1 MNIELTPHL
10 PQTHTK
16 KILKKAANDKDAAC
30 LVVLVDDK
38 KNILAAKHLADY
50 QTRIEQ
56 LIEVSHFTG
65 KACETVADYALAGD
79 KKTAKEN
86 PVQLLLVGVG
96 CQNKLNQTV
105 LQKIAQTIYKSTQK
119 RVTSITVALGDA
131 LEADEFGQFAL
142 NLLAASY
149 RFEKYKSEQSTPV
162 LTDIYLLADHALQ
175 ANLDFAES
183 VFAGQSLT
191 RDVANEPGNICFP
204 AFMAEQAQALAKNYP
219 DLLKVTVLGEAEMA
233 ALGMGCFLSVSQ
245 GSTKEGQLVIMEY
258 QGKSKFSADTSAP
271 FAKTDTK
278 SNTKATTNAAKV
290 TSGLKA
296 ITDKL
301 PLKGAGKKADTAN
314 NTDTNTVNADA
325 PIVLVGKGVTFDS
338 GGISIK
344 PGAAMDEMKF
354 DMGGAASVLGTIK
367 ALCESRLPINV
378 VGALACAENM
388 PSGDATRPGD
398 IVKAMN
404 GKSVEIL
411 NTDAEGRLV
420 LCDTLCYVQRY
431 NPAAIID
438 VATLTGAC
446 VVALGHVRSAVFSND
461 EDVLFALE
469 NASAQSGDL
478 IWHMPLDDAYQPQID
493 SPIADIQNIGGKA
506 AGAVTA
512 ACFLARFIE
521 DGQAWAHLDIAGT
534 AWNSGADKAAT
545 GRPVPLF
552 MQYLKNS
559 ANMG

>member
-1 MNIELTPHL
+1 MNIKLTQTL
-10 PQTHTK
+10 PKTHTQ
-16 KILKKAANDKDAAC
+16 KILKKEAKSKDAAC
-30 LVVLVDDK
+30 LVVLIDDK
-38 KNILAAKHLADY
+38 KNILAEAQLSDY
-50 QTRIEQ
+50 QSRIAQ
-56 LIEVSHFTG
+56 LMEVSHFNG

-79 KKTAKEN
+79 KKTTKEN

-96 CQNKLNQTV
+96 NLDKLGHSG
-105 LQKIAQTIYKSTQK
+105 LQKIANTIYQSTQK
-119 RVTSITVALGDA
+119 RVDSITVALGDA
-131 LEADEFGQFAL
+131 LEENHFSQFAL

-149 RFEKYKSEQSTPV
+149 RFDKYKSEQSTPV
-162 LTDIYLLADHALQ
+162 LTDIYLLADESLEAALT
-175 ANLDFAES
+175 FAEA

-204 AFMAEQAQALAKNYP
+204 AYMAEQAEALAKAYP
-219 DLLKVTVLGEAEMA
+219 DLLKVTVLGEDEMS
-233 ALGMGCFLSVSQ
+233 ALGMNCFLAVAQ
-245 GSTKEGQLVIMEY
+245 GSAKEGKLVLLEY
-258 QGKSKFSADTSAP
+258 RGKSNFSAKVGASKIAN
-271 FAKTDTK
+271 
-278 SNTKATTNAAKV
+278 SGAKV
-290 TSGLKA
+290 TGGLKA
-296 ITDKL
+296 LADKL
-301 PLKGAGKKADTAN
+301 PTKAASKKSDKN
-314 NTDTNTVNADA
+314 SDVKTVNDDA

-354 DMGGAASVLGTIK
+354 DMGGSASVLGTIK
-367 ALCESRLPINV
+367 ALCEARLPINV

-420 LCDTLCYVQRY
+420 LADTLCYVQRY
-431 NPAAIID
+431 NPKAIID

-461 EDVLFALE
+461 EDVLFELE
-469 NASAQSGDL
+469 NASHLSGDL
-478 IWHMPLDDAYQPQID
+478 IWHMPLDDEYQTQLD
-493 SPIADIQNIGGKA
+493 SPIADMQNIGGKGG
-506 AGAVTA
+506 GAITA
-512 ACFLARFIE
+512 ACFLSRFVE
-521 DGQAWAHLDIAGT
+521 EGQAWAHLDIAGT
-534 AWNSGADKAAT
+534 AWNSGKDKAAT

-559 ANMG
+559 ANNA

>member
-1 MNIELTPHL
+1 MNIKLSQHL
-10 PQTHTK
+10 PKTHTQ
-16 KILKKAANDKDAAC
+16 KILKKEAKSKDDAC

-38 KNILAAKHLADY
+38 KNILAESVLTEYTA
-50 QTRIEQ
+50 RIEQ
-56 LIEVSHFTG
+56 LIEVSHFKGTT
-65 KACETVADYALAGD
+65 CETVADYALAGD
-79 KKTAKEN
+79 KKTTKQN

-96 CQNKLNQTV
+96 NTDKFNNTV
-105 LQKIAQTIYKSTQK
+105 LQKIANTIYSSTQK
-119 RVTSITVALGDA
+119 RVSSITVALGDA
-131 LEADEFGQFAL
+131 LEENHFGQFAL

-149 RFEKYKSEQSTPV
+149 RFDKYKSEQASPV
-162 LTDIYLLADHALQ
+162 LTDVYLLADESLQPAL
-175 ANLDFAES
+175 AFAQS

-204 AFMAEQAQALAKNYP
+204 AYMAEQAQEIAKTYP
-219 DLLKVTVLGEAEMA
+219 DLLTVKVLGEDEMS
-233 ALGMGCFLSVSQ
+233 ALGMHCFLAVAQ
-245 GSTKEGQLVIMEY
+245 GSTKEGKLVLMEY
-258 QGKSKFSADTSAP
+258 RGKSEFSSNAGTTEQTTS
-271 FAKTDTK
+271 
-278 SNTKATTNAAKV
+278 NAKV
-290 TSGLKA
+290 SSLKA
-296 ITDKL
+296 LADKL
-301 PLKGAGKKADTAN
+301 PTKKSAKNASKNSNDNAQA
-314 NTDTNTVNADA
+314 TNDDA

-354 DMGGAASVLGTIK
+354 DMGGSASVLGTIK
-367 ALCESRLPINV
+367 ALCEARLPINV

-420 LCDTLCYVQRY
+420 LADTLCYVQRY
-431 NPAAIID
+431 QPKAIID

-461 EDVLFALE
+461 EDVLFDLE
-469 NASAQSGDL
+469 NASNLSGDL
-478 IWHMPLDDAYQPQID
+478 IWHMPLDDEYQTQLD
-493 SPIADIQNIGGKA
+493 SPIADMQNIGGKG

-512 ACFLARFIE
+512 ACFLSRFIE
-521 DGQAWAHLDIAGT
+521 EGQAWAHLDIAGT
-534 AWNSGADKAAT
+534 AWNSGKDKAAT

-559 ANMG
+559 VEMA

>member
-1 MNIELTPHL
+1 MNIKLSQHL
-10 PQTHTK
+10 PKTHTQ
-16 KILKKAANDKDAAC
+16 KILKKEAMSKDAAC

-38 KNILAAKHLADY
+38 KNILAASALTDY
-50 QTRIEQ
+50 TARIEQ
-56 LIEVSHFTG
+56 LIDVSHFTG

-79 KKTAKEN
+79 KKTTKQN

-96 CQNKLNQTV
+96 NVDKLNETV
-105 LQKIAQTIYKSTQK
+105 LQKIAKTIYSSTQK
-119 RVTSITVALGDA
+119 RVASISVALGDA
-131 LEADEFGQFAL
+131 LEENHFSQFAL
-142 NLLAASY
+142 NLLAATY
-149 RFEKYKSEQSTPV
+149 RFDKYKSEQTTPV
-162 LTDIYLLADHALQ
+162 LTDIYLVADESLQ
-175 ANLDFAES
+175 PALDFAQS

-204 AFMAEQAQALAKNYP
+204 AYMAEQAEEMAKTYP
-219 DLLKVTVLGEAEMA
+219 DLLKVTVLGEDEMS
-233 ALGMGCFLSVSQ
+233 ALGMDCFLAVAQ
-245 GSTKEGQLVIMEY
+245 GSTKEGKLVLMEY
-258 QGKSKFSADTSAP
+258 RGKSNFSANAGS
-271 FAKTDTK
+271 TK
-278 SNTKATTNAAKV
+278 PTTNSAKV
-290 TSGLKA
+290 SSGLKA
-296 ITDKL
+296 LADKL
-301 PLKGAGKKADTAN
+301 PTKNSNKKSAKNAVAN
-314 NTDTNTVNADA
+314 SDDNAQVANDDA

-354 DMGGAASVLGTIK
+354 DMGGSAAVLGTIK
-367 ALCESRLPINV
+367 ALCEARLPINV

-420 LCDTLCYVQRY
+420 LADTLCYVQRY
-431 NPAAIID
+431 QPKAIID

-461 EDVLFALE
+461 EDVLFDLE
-469 NASAQSGDL
+469 NASNLSGDL
-478 IWHMPLDDAYQPQID
+478 IWHMPLDDEYQAQID
-493 SPIADIQNIGGKA
+493 SPIADMQNIGGKG

-512 ACFLARFIE
+512 ACFLSRFVE
-521 DGQAWAHLDIAGT
+521 EGQAWAHLDIAGT
-534 AWNSGADKAAT
+534 AWNSGKDKAAT

-559 ANMG
+559 ANMA

>member
-1 MNIELTPHL
+1 MNIKLTQHL
-10 PQTHTK
+10 PKTHTQK
-16 KILKKAANDKDAAC
+16 MLKKEAKDKDAAC

-38 KNILAAKHLADY
+38 KNILAESALSDY

-56 LIEVSHFTG
+56 LIEVSHFNG

-79 KKTAKEN
+79 KKTTKQN

-96 CQNKLNQTV
+96 DCDKLNNTI
-105 LQKIAQTIYKSTQK
+105 LEKIAKTIYQSTQK
-119 RVTSITVALGDA
+119 RVASITVALGDA
-131 LEADEFGQFAL
+131 LEEAEFGQFAL
-142 NLLAASY
+142 NLLAATY
-149 RFEKYKSEQSTPV
+149 RFDKYKSEQKTPV
-162 LTDIYLLADHALQ
+162 LTDIYLLADEALQ
-175 ANLDFAES
+175 PALDFVQS
-183 VFAGQSLT
+183 VFIGQSLT

-204 AFMAEQAQALAKNYP
+204 AYMADQAQELASAYP
-219 DLLKVTVLGEAEMA
+219 DVLKVTVLGEEEMT
-233 ALGMGCFLSVSQ
+233 ALGMNCFIAVAQ
-245 GSTKEGQLVIMEY
+245 GSAKEGKLVLLEY
-258 QGKSKFSADTSAP
+258 QGKSKFSAKAANSSA
-271 FAKTDTK
+271 
-278 SNTKATTNAAKV
+278 KAS
-290 TSGLKA
+290 SGLKA
-296 ITDKL
+296 LTDKL
-301 PLKGAGKKADTAN
+301 PSKKSAKNAAKN
-314 NTDTNTVNADA
+314 NEGNVQTSNEDA

-354 DMGGAASVLGTIK
+354 DMGGSAAVLGTIK
-367 ALCESRLPINV
+367 ALCEARLPINV

-420 LCDTLCYVQRY
+420 LADTLCYVQRY
-431 NPAAIID
+431 QPKAIID

-469 NASAQSGDL
+469 NASDQSGDL
-478 IWHMPLDDAYQPQID
+478 IWHMPMDDAYQSLLD
-493 SPIADIQNIGGKA
+493 SPIADMQNIGGKG

-512 ACFLARFIE
+512 ACFLSRFVE

-534 AWNSGADKAAT
+534 AWNSGSEKAAT

-552 MQYLKNS
+552 MQYLKNCVE
-559 ANMG
+559 MD

>member
-1 MNIELTPHL
+1 MNIKLTQTL
-10 PQTHTK
+10 PKTHTQ
-16 KILKKAANDKDAAC
+16 KILKKEAKSKDAAC
-30 LVVLVDDK
+30 LVVLIDDK
-38 KNILAAKHLADY
+38 KNILAEAQLSDY
-50 QTRIEQ
+50 QSRIAQ
-56 LIEVSHFTG
+56 LMEVSHFNG

-79 KKTAKEN
+79 KKTTKEN

-96 CQNKLNQTV
+96 NLDKLGHSV
-105 LQKIAQTIYKSTQK
+105 LQKIANTIYQSTQK
-119 RVTSITVALGDA
+119 RVDSITVALGDA
-131 LEADEFGQFAL
+131 LEENHFSQFAL

-149 RFEKYKSEQSTPV
+149 RFDKYKSEQSTPV
-162 LTDIYLLADHALQ
+162 LTDIYLLADESLQ
-175 ANLDFAES
+175 AALDFAQA

-204 AFMAEQAQALAKNYP
+204 AYMAEQAEALAKAYP
-219 DLLKVTVLGEAEMA
+219 DLLKVTVLGEDEMS
-233 ALGMGCFLSVSQ
+233 ALGMNCFLAVAQ
-245 GSTKEGQLVIMEY
+245 GSAKEGKLVLLEY
-258 QGKSKFSADTSAP
+258 RGKSNFSAKVGASKIAN
-271 FAKTDTK
+271 
-278 SNTKATTNAAKV
+278 SGAKV
-290 TSGLKA
+290 TGGLKA
-296 ITDKL
+296 LADKL
-301 PLKGAGKKADTAN
+301 PTKAASKKSDKN
-314 NTDTNTVNADA
+314 SDVKTVNDDA

-354 DMGGAASVLGTIK
+354 DMGGSASVLGTIK
-367 ALCESRLPINV
+367 ALCEARLPINV

-420 LCDTLCYVQRY
+420 LADTLCYVQRY
-431 NPAAIID
+431 NPKAIID

-461 EDVLFALE
+461 EDVLFELE
-469 NASAQSGDL
+469 NASHLSGDL
-478 IWHMPLDDAYQPQID
+478 IWHMPLDDEYQAQLD
-493 SPIADIQNIGGKA
+493 SPIADMQNIGGKGG
-506 AGAVTA
+506 GAITA
-512 ACFLARFIE
+512 ACFLSRFVE
-521 DGQAWAHLDIAGT
+521 EGQAWAHLDIAGT
-534 AWNSGADKAAT
+534 AWNSGKDKAAT

-559 ANMG
+559 ANNA

>member
-1 MNIELTPHL
+1 MNIKLTQTL
-10 PQTHTK
+10 PKTHTQ
-16 KILKKAANDKDAAC
+16 KILKKEAKSKDAAC
-30 LVVLVDDK
+30 LVVLIDDK
-38 KNILAAKHLADY
+38 KNILAEAQLSDY
-50 QTRIEQ
+50 QSRIAQ
-56 LIEVSHFTG
+56 LMEVSHFNG

-79 KKTAKEN
+79 KKTTKEN

-96 CQNKLNQTV
+96 NLDKLGHSV
-105 LQKIAQTIYKSTQK
+105 LQKIANTIYQSTQK
-119 RVTSITVALGDA
+119 RVDSITVALGDA
-131 LEADEFGQFAL
+131 LEENHFSQFAL

-149 RFEKYKSEQSTPV
+149 RFDKYKSEQTTPV
-162 LTDIYLLADHALQ
+162 LTDIYLLADKSLQ
-175 ANLDFAES
+175 ASLEFAQA

-204 AFMAEQAQALAKNYP
+204 AYMAEQAEALAKTYP
-219 DLLKVTVLGEAEMA
+219 DLLKVTVVGEDEMS
-233 ALGMGCFLSVSQ
+233 ALGMNCFLAVAQ
-245 GSTKEGQLVIMEY
+245 GSAKEGKLVLLEY
-258 QGKSKFSADTSAP
+258 RGKSNFSAKVGASKIAN
-271 FAKTDTK
+271 
-278 SNTKATTNAAKV
+278 SGAKV
-290 TSGLKA
+290 TGGLKA
-296 ITDKL
+296 LADKL
-301 PLKGAGKKADTAN
+301 PTKAASKKSDKN
-314 NTDTNTVNADA
+314 SDVKTVNDDA

-354 DMGGAASVLGTIK
+354 DMGGSASVLGTIK
-367 ALCESRLPINV
+367 ALCEARLPINV

-420 LCDTLCYVQRY
+420 LADTLCYVQRY
-431 NPAAIID
+431 NPKAIID

-461 EDVLFALE
+461 EDVLFELE
-469 NASAQSGDL
+469 NASHLSGDL
-478 IWHMPLDDAYQPQID
+478 IWHMPLDDEYQAQLD
-493 SPIADIQNIGGKA
+493 SPIADMQNIGGKGG
-506 AGAVTA
+506 GAITA
-512 ACFLARFIE
+512 ACFLSRFVE
-521 DGQAWAHLDIAGT
+521 EGQAWAHLDIAGT
-534 AWNSGADKAAT
+534 AWNSGQDKAAT

-559 ANMG
+559 ANNA

>member
-1 MNIELTPHL
+1 MNIKLTQTL
-10 PQTHTK
+10 PKTHTQ
-16 KILKKAANDKDAAC
+16 KILKKEAKSKDAAC
-30 LVVLVDDK
+30 LVVLIDDK
-38 KNILAAKHLADY
+38 KNILAEAQLSDY
-50 QTRIEQ
+50 QSRIAQ
-56 LIEVSHFTG
+56 LMEVSHFNG

-79 KKTAKEN
+79 KKTTKEN

-96 CQNKLNQTV
+96 NLDKLGHSG
-105 LQKIAQTIYKSTQK
+105 LQKIANTIYQSTQK
-119 RVTSITVALGDA
+119 RVDSITVALGDA
-131 LEADEFGQFAL
+131 LEENHFSQFAL

-149 RFEKYKSEQSTPV
+149 RFDKYKSEQNTPV
-162 LTDIYLLADHALQ
+162 LTDIYLLADESLEAALT
-175 ANLDFAES
+175 FAEA

-204 AFMAEQAQALAKNYP
+204 AYMAEQAEALAKAYP
-219 DLLKVTVLGEAEMA
+219 DLLKVTVLGEDEMS
-233 ALGMGCFLSVSQ
+233 ALGMNCFLAVAQ
-245 GSTKEGQLVIMEY
+245 GSAKEGKLVLLEY
-258 QGKSKFSADTSAP
+258 RGKSNFSA
-271 FAKTDTK
+271 
-278 SNTKATTNAAKV
+278 KAGASKIANSGAKV
-290 TSGLKA
+290 TGGLKA
-296 ITDKL
+296 LADKL
-301 PLKGAGKKADTAN
+301 PTKAASKKSDKN
-314 NTDTNTVNADA
+314 SDVKTVNDDA

-354 DMGGAASVLGTIK
+354 DMGGSASVLGTIK
-367 ALCESRLPINV
+367 ALCEARLPINV

-420 LCDTLCYVQRY
+420 LADTLCYVQRY
-431 NPAAIID
+431 NPKAIID

-461 EDVLFALE
+461 EDVLFELE
-469 NASAQSGDL
+469 NASHLSGDL
-478 IWHMPLDDAYQPQID
+478 IWHMPLDDEYQAQLD
-493 SPIADIQNIGGKA
+493 SPIADMQNIGGKGG
-506 AGAVTA
+506 GAITA
-512 ACFLARFIE
+512 ACFLSRFVE
-521 DGQAWAHLDIAGT
+521 EGQAWAHLDIAGT
-534 AWNSGADKAAT
+534 AWNSGKDKAAT

-559 ANMG
+559 ANNA

>member
-1 MNIELTPHL
+1 MNIKLTQTL
-10 PQTHTK
+10 PKTHTQ
-16 KILKKAANDKDAAC
+16 KILKKEAKSKDAAC
-30 LVVLVDDK
+30 LVVLIDDK
-38 KNILAAKHLADY
+38 KNILAEAALSDY
-50 QTRIEQ
+50 QTRIKQ
-56 LIEVSHFTG
+56 LMEVSHFNG

-96 CQNKLNQTV
+96 NIDKLGHSV
-105 LQKIAQTIYKSTQK
+105 LQKIANTIYQSTQK
-119 RVTSITVALGDA
+119 RVDSITVALGDA
-131 LEADEFGQFAL
+131 LEENHFGQFAL

-149 RFEKYKSEQSTPV
+149 RFDKYKSEQTTPV
-162 LTDIYLLADHALQ
+162 LTDIYLLADESLKAALT
-175 ANLDFAES
+175 FAEA

-204 AFMAEQAQALAKNYP
+204 AYMAEQAQELATTYP
-219 DLLKVTVLGEAEMA
+219 DLLKVTVLGEDEMS
-233 ALGMGCFLSVSQ
+233 ALGMNCFLAVAQ
-245 GSTKEGQLVIMEY
+245 GSAKEGKLVLLEY
-258 QGKSKFSADTSAP
+258 RGKSNFSA
-271 FAKTDTK
+271 
-278 SNTKATTNAAKV
+278 KAGASKIANSGAKV
-290 TSGLKA
+290 TGGLKA
-296 ITDKL
+296 LADKL
-301 PLKGAGKKADTAN
+301 PTKAGSKKSDKNSDAK
-314 NTDTNTVNADA
+314 TVNDDA

-354 DMGGAASVLGTIK
+354 DMGGSASVLGTIK
-367 ALCESRLPINV
+367 ALCEARLPINV

-388 PSGDATRPGD
+388 PSGEATRPGD

-420 LCDTLCYVQRY
+420 LADTLCYVQRY
-431 NPAAIID
+431 NPKAIID

-461 EDVLFALE
+461 EDVLFELE
-469 NASAQSGDL
+469 NASHLSGDL
-478 IWHMPLDDAYQPQID
+478 IWHMPLDDEYQAQLD
-493 SPIADIQNIGGKA
+493 SPIADMQNIGGKGG
-506 AGAVTA
+506 GAITA
-512 ACFLARFIE
+512 ACFLSRFVE
-521 DGQAWAHLDIAGT
+521 EGQAWAHLDIAGT
-534 AWNSGADKAAT
+534 AWNSGQDKAAT

-559 ANMG
+559 ANNA

>member
-1 MNIELTPHL
+1 MNIKLSQHL
-10 PQTHTK
+10 PKTHTQ
-16 KILKKAANDKDAAC
+16 KILKKEAKSKDDAC

-38 KNILAAKHLADY
+38 KNILAESVLTEY
-50 QTRIEQ
+50 TTRIEQ
-56 LIEVSHFTG
+56 LIEVSHFKGTT
-65 KACETVADYALAGD
+65 CETVADYALAGD
-79 KKTAKEN
+79 KKTTKQN

-96 CQNKLNQTV
+96 NTDKFNNTV
-105 LQKIAQTIYKSTQK
+105 LQKIANTIYSSTQK
-119 RVTSITVALGDA
+119 RVSSITVALGDA
-131 LEADEFGQFAL
+131 LEENHFGQFAL

-149 RFEKYKSEQSTPV
+149 RFDKYKSEQASPV
-162 LTDIYLLADHALQ
+162 LTNVYLLADESLKPAL
-175 ANLDFAES
+175 AFAQS

-204 AFMAEQAQALAKNYP
+204 AYMAEQAQELAKTYP
-219 DLLKVTVLGEAEMA
+219 DLLTVKVLGEDEMA
-233 ALGMGCFLSVSQ
+233 ALGMHCFLAVAQ
-245 GSTKEGQLVIMEY
+245 GSTKEGKLVLMEY
-258 QGKSKFSADTSAP
+258 RGKSEFSSDAGTTEQTTS
-271 FAKTDTK
+271 
-278 SNTKATTNAAKV
+278 NAKV
-290 TSGLKA
+290 SGLKA
-296 ITDKL
+296 LADKL
-301 PLKGAGKKADTAN
+301 PTKKSAKNASKNSNDNAQAAN
-314 NTDTNTVNADA
+314 DDA

-354 DMGGAASVLGTIK
+354 DMGGSASVLGTIK
-367 ALCESRLPINV
+367 ALCEARLPINV

-420 LCDTLCYVQRY
+420 LADTLCYVQRY
-431 NPAAIID
+431 QPKAIID

-461 EDVLFALE
+461 EDVLFDLE
-469 NASAQSGDL
+469 NASNLSGDL
-478 IWHMPLDDAYQPQID
+478 IWHMPLDDEYQAQLD
-493 SPIADIQNIGGKA
+493 SPIADMQNIGGKG

-512 ACFLARFIE
+512 ACFLSRFIE
-521 DGQAWAHLDIAGT
+521 EGQAWAHLDIAGT
-534 AWNSGADKAAT
+534 AWNSGKDKAAT

-559 ANMG
+559 AEMA

>member
-1 MNIELTPHL
+1 MNINLTQNL
-10 PQTHTK
+10 PETHTK
-16 KILKKAANDKDAAC
+16 KILKKEANDKDAAC

-38 KNILAAKHLADY
+38 KNILAASALMAY
-50 QTRIEQ
+50 QSRIEQ
-56 LIEVSHFTG
+56 LIEVSHFKG

-79 KKTAKEN
+79 KKTTKQN
-86 PVQLLLVGVG
+86 PVQLLLVGIG
-96 CQNKLNQTV
+96 CMDKLSHAV
-105 LQKIAQTIYKSTQK
+105 LQKVATTIYQNTQK
-119 RVTSITVALGDA
+119 RVASITVALGDA
-131 LEADEFGQFAL
+131 LEQDEFGQFAL

-162 LTDIYLLADHALQ
+162 LTDIYLLADATLQ
-175 ANLDFAES
+175 PNLDFAKS

-204 AFMAEQAQALAKNYP
+204 AFMAEQAQALAKTYP
-219 DLLKVTVLGEAEMA
+219 DLLKVTVLGEKEMA
-233 ALGMGCFLSVSQ
+233 ALGMGCFLSVAQ
-245 GSTKEGQLVIMEY
+245 GSTKEGQLVILEY
-258 QGKSKFSADTSAP
+258 QGKSKFSDSVG
-271 FAKTDTK
+271 
-278 SNTKATTNAAKV
+278 TKAEKQTGTQKANTNAAKV

-301 PLKGAGKKADTAN
+301 PLKGTGKKADDNDAQVAN
-314 NTDTNTVNADA
+314 DHA
-325 PIVLVGKGVTFDS
+325 PIALVGKGVTFDS

-367 ALCESRLPINV
+367 ALCASRLPINV

-420 LCDTLCYVQRY
+420 LADTLCYVQRY
-431 NPAAIID
+431 QPKAIID

-534 AWNSGADKAAT
+534 AWHSGADKAAT

-559 ANMG
+559 ANMI

>member
-1 MNIELTPHL
+1 MNIKLTQHL

-16 KILKKAANDKDAAC
+16 KILKKEANDKDASC

-38 KNILAAKHLADY
+38 KNILAESVLTEY
-50 QTRIEQ
+50 QARIEQ
-56 LIEVSHFTG
+56 LIEVSHFKG

-96 CQNKLNQTV
+96 CCNKLNNSI
-105 LQKIAQTIYKSTQK
+105 LQKIANTIYQSTQK
-119 RVTSITVALGDA
+119 RVASITVALGDA
-131 LEADEFGQFAL
+131 LEEEEFGQFAL

-149 RFEKYKSEQSTPV
+149 RFDKYKSEQTTPV
-162 LTDIYLLADHALQ
+162 LTDIYLLADDALKP
-175 ANLDFAES
+175 ALDFAQS
-183 VFAGQSLT
+183 VFIGQSLT

-204 AFMAEQAQALAKNYP
+204 AYMAEQAQELAKAYP
-219 DLLKVTVLGEAEMA
+219 DLLKVTVLGEDDMS
-233 ALGMGCFLSVSQ
+233 ALGMGCFLAVSQ
-245 GSTKEGQLVIMEY
+245 GSTKEGQLVLLEY
-258 QGKSKFSADTSAP
+258 QGKSKFSAS
-271 FAKTDTK
+271 
-278 SNTKATTNAAKV
+278 TTNSSAKI
-290 TSGLKA
+290 SGGLK
-296 ITDKL
+296 ILTDKL
-301 PLKGAGKKADTAN
+301 PMKKSSKKAD
-314 NTDTNTVNADA
+314 NAQTSDEDA

-354 DMGGAASVLGTIK
+354 DMGGSAAVLGTIK
-367 ALCESRLPINV
+367 ALCEARLPINV

-420 LCDTLCYVQRY
+420 LADTLCYVQRY
-431 NPAAIID
+431 QPKAIID

-461 EDVLFALE
+461 EDVLFELE
-469 NASAQSGDL
+469 NASNQSGDL
-478 IWHMPLDDAYQPQID
+478 IWHMPMDDAYQSQLD
-493 SPIADIQNIGGKA
+493 SPIADMQNIGGKG

-512 ACFLARFIE
+512 ACFLSRFVE

-534 AWNSGADKAAT
+534 AWNSGAEKAAT

-559 ANMG
+559 ANMA

>member
-1 MNIELTPHL
+1 MNIKLTQHL
-10 PQTHTK
+10 PKTHTQ
-16 KILKKAANDKDAAC
+16 KILKKEAKDKDDSC

-38 KNILAAKHLADY
+38 KNVLAASALTDY
-50 QTRIEQ
+50 QARIEQ
-56 LIEVSHFTG
+56 LIEVSHFKG

-79 KKTAKEN
+79 KKTTKEN

-96 CQNKLNQTV
+96 CCDKLNNTI
-105 LQKIAQTIYKSTQK
+105 LQKIANTIYQSTQK
-119 RVTSITVALGDA
+119 RVASITVALGDT
-131 LEADEFGQFAL
+131 LEENQFGQFAL

-149 RFEKYKSEQSTPV
+149 RFDKYKSEQQTPV
-162 LTDIYLLADHALQ
+162 LTDIYLLAEPSLEASLAFAQ
-175 ANLDFAES
+175 A
-183 VFAGQSLT
+183 VFTGQSLT

-204 AFMAEQAQALAKNYP
+204 AYMAEQAQELAKTYP
-219 DLLKVTVLGEAEMA
+219 DLLKVTVLGEKEMS
-233 ALGMGCFLSVSQ
+233 ALGMGCFLAVSQ
-245 GSTKEGQLVIMEY
+245 GSTKEGQLVLLEY
-258 QGKSKFSADTSAP
+258 QGKSKFSASTAS
-271 FAKTDTK
+271 TK
-278 SNTKATTNAAKV
+278 NGNSSAKV
-290 TSGLKA
+290 SGGLKA
-296 ITDKL
+296 LTDKL
-301 PLKGAGKKADTAN
+301 PMKKASKKADKNSEDNTQTAN
-314 NTDTNTVNADA
+314 DDA

-354 DMGGAASVLGTIK
+354 DMGGSASVLGTIK
-367 ALCESRLPINV
+367 ALCEARLPINV

-420 LCDTLCYVQRY
+420 LADTLCYVQRY
-431 NPAAIID
+431 NPSVIID

-469 NASAQSGDL
+469 NASNQSGDL
-478 IWHMPLDDAYQPQID
+478 VWHMPMDDEYQAQID
-493 SPIADIQNIGGKA
+493 SPIADMQNIGGKG

-512 ACFLARFIE
+512 ACFLSRFVE

-534 AWNSGADKAAT
+534 AWNSGAEKAAT

-559 ANMG
+559 ANMA

>member
-1 MNIELTPHL
+1 MNIKLSQHL
-10 PQTHTK
+10 PKTHTQ
-16 KILKKAANDKDAAC
+16 KILKKEAKSKDDAC

-38 KNILAAKHLADY
+38 KNILAESVLTEYTA
-50 QTRIEQ
+50 RIEQ
-56 LIEVSHFTG
+56 LIEVSHFKGT
-65 KACETVADYALAGD
+65 ACETVADYALAGD
-79 KKTAKEN
+79 KKTTKQN

-96 CQNKLNQTV
+96 NTDKFNNTV
-105 LQKIAQTIYKSTQK
+105 LQKIANTIYSSTQK
-119 RVTSITVALGDA
+119 RVSSITVALGDA
-131 LEADEFGQFAL
+131 LEENHFGQFAL

-149 RFEKYKSEQSTPV
+149 RFDKYKSEQATPV
-162 LTDIYLLADHALQ
+162 LTDVYLLADESLKPAL
-175 ANLDFAES
+175 AFAQS

-204 AFMAEQAQALAKNYP
+204 AYMAEQAQELAKTYP
-219 DLLKVTVLGEAEMA
+219 DLLTVKVLGEDEMS
-233 ALGMGCFLSVSQ
+233 ALGMHCFLAVAQ
-245 GSTKEGQLVIMEY
+245 GSTKEGKLVLMEY
-258 QGKSKFSADTSAP
+258 RGKSEFSADT
-271 FAKTDTK
+271 
-278 SNTKATTNAAKV
+278 NTTEQTTNNAKV
-290 TSGLKA
+290 SGLKA
-296 ITDKL
+296 LADKL
-301 PLKGAGKKADTAN
+301 PTKKSAKNVNKNSDSNAQV
-314 NTDTNTVNADA
+314 TNDDA

-354 DMGGAASVLGTIK
+354 DMGGSASVLGTIK
-367 ALCESRLPINV
+367 ALCEARLPINV

-420 LCDTLCYVQRY
+420 LADTLCYVQRY
-431 NPAAIID
+431 QPKAIID

-461 EDVLFALE
+461 EDVLFDLE
-469 NASAQSGDL
+469 NASNLSGDL
-478 IWHMPLDDAYQPQID
+478 VWHMPLDDDYQAQLD
-493 SPIADIQNIGGKA
+493 SPIADMQNIGGKG

-512 ACFLARFIE
+512 ACFLSRFVE
-521 DGQAWAHLDIAGT
+521 EGQAWAHLDIAGT
-534 AWNSGADKAAT
+534 AWNSGKDKAAT

-559 ANMG
+559 AEMV

>member
-1 MNIELTPHL
+1 MNIKLSQHL
-10 PQTHTK
+10 PKTHTQ
-16 KILKKAANDKDAAC
+16 KILKKEAKSKDEAC

-38 KNILAAKHLADY
+38 KNILAESVLADY
-50 QTRIEQ
+50 SARIEQ
-56 LIEVSHFTG
+56 LIEVSHFNG
-65 KACETVADYALAGD
+65 KVGETVVDYALAGD
-79 KKTAKEN
+79 KKTTKQN

-96 CQNKLNQTV
+96 NVDKLNNTI
-105 LQKIAQTIYKSTQK
+105 LQKITKTIYSSTQK
-119 RVTSITVALGDA
+119 RVASITVALGDA
-131 LEADEFGQFAL
+131 LEENQFGQFAL
-142 NLLAASY
+142 NLLAATY
-149 RFEKYKSEQSTPV
+149 RFDKYKSEQSTPE
-162 LTDIYLLADHALQ
+162 LTDIYLVADESLQ
-175 ANLDFAES
+175 PALDFAQS

-204 AFMAEQAQALAKNYP
+204 AYMAEQAEALAKTYP
-219 DLLKVTVLGEAEMA
+219 DLLKVTVLGEEEMS
-233 ALGMGCFLSVSQ
+233 ALGMGCFLAVAQ
-245 GSTKEGQLVIMEY
+245 GSAKEGKLVIMEY
-258 QGKSKFSADTSAP
+258 YGKSKFSANTG
-271 FAKTDTK
+271 K
-278 SNTKATTNAAKV
+278 STLSSAKV
-290 TSGLKA
+290 TGGLKA
-296 ITDKL
+296 LADKL
-301 PLKGAGKKADTAN
+301 PTKAANKKAAKNNDDVQAAN
-314 NTDTNTVNADA
+314 DDA

-354 DMGGAASVLGTIK
+354 DMGGSASVLGTIK
-367 ALCESRLPINV
+367 ALCEARLPINV

-420 LCDTLCYVQRY
+420 LADTLCYVQRY
-431 NPAAIID
+431 QPKAIID

-461 EDVLFALE
+461 EDVLFDLE
-469 NASAQSGDL
+469 NASNLSGDL
-478 IWHMPLDDAYQPQID
+478 IWHMPLDDEYQSLID
-493 SPIADIQNIGGKA
+493 SPIADMQNIGGKG

-512 ACFLARFIE
+512 ACFLSRFVE
-521 DGQAWAHLDIAGT
+521 EGQAWAHLDIAGT
-534 AWNSGADKAAT
+534 AWNSGKDKAAT

-559 ANMG
+559 ANMV

>member
-1 MNIELTPHL
+1 MNIKLTQTL
-10 PQTHTK
+10 PKTHTQ
-16 KILKKAANDKDAAC
+16 KILKKEAKSKDAAC
-30 LVVLVDDK
+30 LVVLIDDK
-38 KNILAAKHLADY
+38 KNILAEAQLSDY
-50 QTRIEQ
+50 QSRIAQ
-56 LIEVSHFTG
+56 LMEVSHFNG

-79 KKTAKEN
+79 KKTTKEN

-96 CQNKLNQTV
+96 NLDKLGHSG
-105 LQKIAQTIYKSTQK
+105 LQKIANTIYQSTQK
-119 RVTSITVALGDA
+119 RVDSITVALGDA
-131 LEADEFGQFAL
+131 LEENHFSQFAL

-149 RFEKYKSEQSTPV
+149 RFDKYKSEQSTPV
-162 LTDIYLLADHALQ
+162 LTDIYLLADESLEAALTFAQ
-175 ANLDFAES
+175 A

-204 AFMAEQAQALAKNYP
+204 AYMAEQAEALAKAYP
-219 DLLKVTVLGEAEMA
+219 DLLKVTVLGEDEMS
-233 ALGMGCFLSVSQ
+233 ALGMNCFLAVAQ
-245 GSTKEGQLVIMEY
+245 GSAKEGKLVLLEY
-258 QGKSKFSADTSAP
+258 RGKSNFSAKVGASKIAN
-271 FAKTDTK
+271 
-278 SNTKATTNAAKV
+278 SGAKV
-290 TSGLKA
+290 TGGLKA
-296 ITDKL
+296 LADKL
-301 PLKGAGKKADTAN
+301 PTKAASKKSDKN
-314 NTDTNTVNADA
+314 SDVKTVNDDA

-354 DMGGAASVLGTIK
+354 DMGGSASVLGTIK
-367 ALCESRLPINV
+367 ALCEARLPINV

-420 LCDTLCYVQRY
+420 LADTLCYVQRY
-431 NPAAIID
+431 QPKAIID

-461 EDVLFALE
+461 EDVLFELE
-469 NASAQSGDL
+469 NASHLSGDL
-478 IWHMPLDDAYQPQID
+478 IWHMPLDDEYQAQLD
-493 SPIADIQNIGGKA
+493 SPIADMQNIGGKGG
-506 AGAVTA
+506 GAITA
-512 ACFLARFIE
+512 ACFLSRFVE
-521 DGQAWAHLDIAGT
+521 EGQAWAHLDIAGT
-534 AWNSGADKAAT
+534 AWNSGKDKAAT

-559 ANMG
+559 ANNA

>member
-1 MNIELTPHL
+1 MNIKLTQTL
-10 PQTHTK
+10 PKTHTQ
-16 KILKKAANDKDAAC
+16 KILKKEAKSKDAAC
-30 LVVLVDDK
+30 LVVLIDDK
-38 KNILAAKHLADY
+38 KNILAEAQLSDY
-50 QTRIEQ
+50 QSRIAQ
-56 LIEVSHFTG
+56 LMEVSHFNG

-79 KKTAKEN
+79 KKTTKEN

-96 CQNKLNQTV
+96 NLDKLGHSV
-105 LQKIAQTIYKSTQK
+105 LQKIANTIYQSTQK
-119 RVTSITVALGDA
+119 RVDSITVALGDA
-131 LEADEFGQFAL
+131 LEENHFSQFAL

-149 RFEKYKSEQSTPV
+149 RFDKYKSEQSTPV
-162 LTDIYLLADHALQ
+162 LTDIYLLADESLEAALT
-175 ANLDFAES
+175 FAEA

-204 AFMAEQAQALAKNYP
+204 AYMAEQSEALAKAYP
-219 DLLKVTVLGEAEMA
+219 DLLKVTVLGEDEMS
-233 ALGMGCFLSVSQ
+233 ALGMNCFLAVAQ
-245 GSTKEGQLVIMEY
+245 GSAKEGKLVLLEY
-258 QGKSKFSADTSAP
+258 RGKSNFSAKVGASKIAN
-271 FAKTDTK
+271 
-278 SNTKATTNAAKV
+278 SGAKV
-290 TSGLKA
+290 TGGLKA
-296 ITDKL
+296 LADKL
-301 PLKGAGKKADTAN
+301 PTKAASKKSDKN
-314 NTDTNTVNADA
+314 SDVKTVNDDA

-354 DMGGAASVLGTIK
+354 DMGGSASVLGTIK
-367 ALCESRLPINV
+367 ALCEARLPINV

-420 LCDTLCYVQRY
+420 LADTLCYVQRY
-431 NPAAIID
+431 NPKAIID

-461 EDVLFALE
+461 EDVLFELE
-469 NASAQSGDL
+469 NASHLSGDL
-478 IWHMPLDDAYQPQID
+478 IWHMPLDDEYQAQLD
-493 SPIADIQNIGGKA
+493 SPIADMQNIGGKGG
-506 AGAVTA
+506 GAITA
-512 ACFLARFIE
+512 ACFLSRFVE
-521 DGQAWAHLDIAGT
+521 EGQAWAHLDIAGT
-534 AWNSGADKAAT
+534 AWNSGKDKAAT

-559 ANMG
+559 ANNA

>member
-1 MNIELTPHL
+1 MNIKLTQTL
-10 PQTHTK
+10 PKTHTQ
-16 KILKKAANDKDAAC
+16 KILKKEAKSKDAAC
-30 LVVLVDDK
+30 LVVLIDDK
-38 KNILAAKHLADY
+38 KNILAEAALSDY
-50 QTRIEQ
+50 QTRIKQ
-56 LIEVSHFTG
+56 LMEVSHFNG

-96 CQNKLNQTV
+96 NIDKLGHSV
-105 LQKIAQTIYKSTQK
+105 LQKIANTIYQSTQK
-119 RVTSITVALGDA
+119 RVDSITVALGDA
-131 LEADEFGQFAL
+131 LEENHFGQFAL

-149 RFEKYKSEQSTPV
+149 RFDKYKSEQTTPV
-162 LTDIYLLADHALQ
+162 LTDIYLLADESLEAALTFSE
-175 ANLDFAES
+175 A

-204 AFMAEQAQALAKNYP
+204 AYMAEQAQELATTYP
-219 DLLKVTVLGEAEMA
+219 DLLKVTVLGEDEMS
-233 ALGMGCFLSVSQ
+233 ALGMGCFLAVAQ
-245 GSTKEGQLVIMEY
+245 GSAKEGKLVLMEY
-258 QGKSKFSADTSAP
+258 RGKSNFSTG
-271 FAKTDTK
+271 
-278 SNTKATTNAAKV
+278 SNKGITNSAKV
-290 TSGLKA
+290 AGGLKA
-296 ITDKL
+296 LADKL
-301 PLKGAGKKADTAN
+301 PTKLPKKPSKNADAN
-314 NTDTNTVNADA
+314 SDVQVANDDA

-354 DMGGAASVLGTIK
+354 DMGGSASVLGTIK
-367 ALCESRLPINV
+367 ALCEARLPINV

-420 LCDTLCYVQRY
+420 LADTLCYVQRY
-431 NPAAIID
+431 NPKAIID

-461 EDVLFALE
+461 EDVLFELE
-469 NASAQSGDL
+469 NASHLSGDL
-478 IWHMPLDDAYQPQID
+478 IWHMPMDDDYQAQLD
-493 SPIADIQNIGGKA
+493 SPIADMQNIGGKG

-512 ACFLARFIE
+512 ACFLSRFVE
-521 DGQAWAHLDIAGT
+521 EGQAWAHLDIAGT
-534 AWNSGADKAAT
+534 AWNSGKDKAAT

-559 ANMG
+559 ANMA

>member
-1 MNIELTPHL
+1 MNIKLTQTL
-10 PQTHTK
+10 PKTHTQ
-16 KILKKAANDKDAAC
+16 KILKKEAKSKDAAC
-30 LVVLVDDK
+30 LVVLIDDK
-38 KNILAAKHLADY
+38 KNILAEAQLSDY
-50 QTRIEQ
+50 QSRIAQ
-56 LIEVSHFTG
+56 LMEVSHFNG

-79 KKTAKEN
+79 KKTTKEN

-96 CQNKLNQTV
+96 NLDKLGHSV
-105 LQKIAQTIYKSTQK
+105 LQKIANTIYQSTQK
-119 RVTSITVALGDA
+119 RVDSITVALGDA
-131 LEADEFGQFAL
+131 LEENHFSQFAL

-149 RFEKYKSEQSTPV
+149 RFDKYKSEQSTPV
-162 LTDIYLLADHALQ
+162 LTDIYLLADESLEAALTFAQ
-175 ANLDFAES
+175 A

-204 AFMAEQAQALAKNYP
+204 AYMAEQAEALAKAYP
-219 DLLKVTVLGEAEMA
+219 DLLKVTVLGEDEMS
-233 ALGMGCFLSVSQ
+233 ALGMNCFLAVAQ
-245 GSTKEGQLVIMEY
+245 GSAKEGKLVLLEY
-258 QGKSKFSADTSAP
+258 RGKSNFSA
-271 FAKTDTK
+271 
-278 SNTKATTNAAKV
+278 KAGASKIANSGAKV
-290 TSGLKA
+290 TGGLKA
-296 ITDKL
+296 LADKL
-301 PLKGAGKKADTAN
+301 PTKAASKKSDKN
-314 NTDTNTVNADA
+314 SDVKTVNDDA

-354 DMGGAASVLGTIK
+354 DMGGSASVLGTIK
-367 ALCESRLPINV
+367 ALCEARLPINV

-420 LCDTLCYVQRY
+420 LADTLCYVQRY
-431 NPAAIID
+431 QPKAIID

-461 EDVLFALE
+461 EDVLFELE
-469 NASAQSGDL
+469 NASHLSGDL
-478 IWHMPLDDAYQPQID
+478 IWHMPLDDEYQAQLD
-493 SPIADIQNIGGKA
+493 SPIADIQNIGGKGG
-506 AGAVTA
+506 GAITA
-512 ACFLARFIE
+512 ACFLSRFVE
-521 DGQAWAHLDIAGT
+521 EGQAWAHLDIAGT
-534 AWNSGADKAAT
+534 AWNSGKDKAAT

-559 ANMG
+559 ANNA

>member
-1 MNIELTPHL
+1 MNIKLSQHL
-10 PQTHTK
+10 PKTHTQ
-16 KILKKAANDKDAAC
+16 KILKKEAKSKDDAC

-38 KNILAAKHLADY
+38 KNILAESVLAEY
-50 QTRIEQ
+50 TTRIEQ
-56 LIEVSHFTG
+56 LIEVSHFKGTT
-65 KACETVADYALAGD
+65 CETVADYALAGD
-79 KKTAKEN
+79 KKTTKQN

-96 CQNKLNQTV
+96 NTDKFNNTV
-105 LQKIAQTIYKSTQK
+105 LQKIANTIYSSTQK
-119 RVTSITVALGDA
+119 RVSSITVALGDA
-131 LEADEFGQFAL
+131 LEENHFGQFAL

-149 RFEKYKSEQSTPV
+149 RFDKYKSEQATPV
-162 LTDIYLLADHALQ
+162 LTDVYLLADESLQPAL
-175 ANLDFAES
+175 AFAQS

-204 AFMAEQAQALAKNYP
+204 AYMAEQAQELAKTYP
-219 DLLKVTVLGEAEMA
+219 DLLTVKVLGEDEMS
-233 ALGMGCFLSVSQ
+233 ALGMHCFLAVAQ
-245 GSTKEGQLVIMEY
+245 GSTKEGKLVLMEY
-258 QGKSKFSADTSAP
+258 RGKSEFSSNAGTTEQTTS
-271 FAKTDTK
+271 
-278 SNTKATTNAAKV
+278 NAKV
-290 TSGLKA
+290 SGLKA
-296 ITDKL
+296 LADKL
-301 PLKGAGKKADTAN
+301 PTKKSAKNASKNSSDNAQA
-314 NTDTNTVNADA
+314 TNDNA

-354 DMGGAASVLGTIK
+354 DMGGSASVLGTIK
-367 ALCESRLPINV
+367 ALCEARLPINV

-420 LCDTLCYVQRY
+420 LADTLCYVQRY
-431 NPAAIID
+431 QPKAIID

-461 EDVLFALE
+461 EDVLFDLE
-469 NASAQSGDL
+469 NASNLSGDL
-478 IWHMPLDDAYQPQID
+478 IWHMPLDDEYQAQLD
-493 SPIADIQNIGGKA
+493 SPIADMQNIGGKG

-512 ACFLARFIE
+512 ACFLSRFIE
-521 DGQAWAHLDIAGT
+521 EGQAWAHLDIAGT
-534 AWNSGADKAAT
+534 AWNSGKDKAAT

-559 ANMG
+559 AEMA

>member
-1 MNIELTPHL
+1 MNIKLTQTL
-10 PQTHTK
+10 PKTHTQ
-16 KILKKAANDKDAAC
+16 KILKKEAKSKDAAC
-30 LVVLVDDK
+30 LVVLIDDK
-38 KNILAAKHLADY
+38 KSILAEAQLSDY
-50 QTRIEQ
+50 QSRIAQ
-56 LIEVSHFTG
+56 LMEVSHFNG

-79 KKTAKEN
+79 KKTTKEN

-96 CQNKLNQTV
+96 NLDKLGHSG
-105 LQKIAQTIYKSTQK
+105 LQKIANTIYQSTQK
-119 RVTSITVALGDA
+119 RVNSITVALGDA
-131 LEADEFGQFAL
+131 LEENHFSQFAL

-149 RFEKYKSEQSTPV
+149 RFDKYKSEQSTPV
-162 LTDIYLLADHALQ
+162 LTDIYLLADQSLQ
-175 ANLDFAES
+175 AALDFAQA

-204 AFMAEQAQALAKNYP
+204 AYMAEQAEALAKAYP
-219 DLLKVTVLGEAEMA
+219 DLLKVTVLGEDEMS
-233 ALGMGCFLSVSQ
+233 ALGMNCFLAVAQ
-245 GSTKEGQLVIMEY
+245 GSAKEGKLVLLEY
-258 QGKSKFSADTSAP
+258 RGKSNFSA
-271 FAKTDTK
+271 
-278 SNTKATTNAAKV
+278 KAGASKIANSGAKV
-290 TSGLKA
+290 TGGLKA
-296 ITDKL
+296 LADKL
-301 PLKGAGKKADTAN
+301 PTKAASKKSDKN
-314 NTDTNTVNADA
+314 SDVKTVNDDA

-354 DMGGAASVLGTIK
+354 DMGGSASVLGTIK
-367 ALCESRLPINV
+367 ALCEARLPINV

-420 LCDTLCYVQRY
+420 LADTLCYVQRY
-431 NPAAIID
+431 KPKAIID

-461 EDVLFALE
+461 EDVLFELE
-469 NASAQSGDL
+469 NASHLSGDL
-478 IWHMPLDDAYQPQID
+478 IWHMPLDDEYQAQLD
-493 SPIADIQNIGGKA
+493 SPIADMQNIGGKGG
-506 AGAVTA
+506 GAITA
-512 ACFLARFIE
+512 ACFLSRFVE
-521 DGQAWAHLDIAGT
+521 EGQAWAHLDIAGT
-534 AWNSGADKAAT
+534 AWNSGKDKAAT

-559 ANMG
+559 ANNA

>member
-1 MNIELTPHL
+1 MNIKLSQHL
-10 PQTHTK
+10 PKTHTQ
-16 KILKKAANDKDAAC
+16 KILKKEAKSKDDAC

-38 KNILAAKHLADY
+38 KNILAKSVLTEY
-50 QTRIEQ
+50 TTRIEQ
-56 LIEVSHFTG
+56 LIEVSHFKGTT
-65 KACETVADYALAGD
+65 CETVADYALAGD
-79 KKTAKEN
+79 KKTTKQN

-96 CQNKLNQTV
+96 NTDKFNNTV
-105 LQKIAQTIYKSTQK
+105 LQKIANTIYSSTQK
-119 RVTSITVALGDA
+119 RVSSITVALGDA
-131 LEADEFGQFAL
+131 LEENHFGQFAL

-149 RFEKYKSEQSTPV
+149 RFDKYKSEQASPV
-162 LTDIYLLADHALQ
+162 LTDVYLLADESLQPAL
-175 ANLDFAES
+175 AFAQS

-204 AFMAEQAQALAKNYP
+204 AYMAEQAQELAKTYP
-219 DLLKVTVLGEAEMA
+219 DLLTVKVLGEDEMS
-233 ALGMGCFLSVSQ
+233 ALGMHCFLAVAQ
-245 GSTKEGQLVIMEY
+245 GSTKEGKLVLMEY
-258 QGKSKFSADTSAP
+258 RGKSEFSSNAGTTEQTTS
-271 FAKTDTK
+271 
-278 SNTKATTNAAKV
+278 NAKV
-290 TSGLKA
+290 SGLKA
-296 ITDKL
+296 LADKL
-301 PLKGAGKKADTAN
+301 PTKKSAKNASKNSNDNAQA
-314 NTDTNTVNADA
+314 TNDDA

-354 DMGGAASVLGTIK
+354 DMGGSASVLGTIK
-367 ALCESRLPINV
+367 ALCEARLPINV

-420 LCDTLCYVQRY
+420 LADTLCYVQRY
-431 NPAAIID
+431 QPKAIID

-461 EDVLFALE
+461 EDVLFDLE
-469 NASAQSGDL
+469 NASNLSGDL
-478 IWHMPLDDAYQPQID
+478 IWHMPLDDEYQAQLD
-493 SPIADIQNIGGKA
+493 SPIADMQNIGGKG

-512 ACFLARFIE
+512 ACFLSRFIE
-521 DGQAWAHLDIAGT
+521 EGQAWAHLDIAGT
-534 AWNSGADKAAT
+534 AWNSGKDKAAT

-559 ANMG
+559 AEMA